1 LNKNLKPNIPKPAI
15 NGHSPTNQSFNGV
28 GGSGIAAFFG
38 GFSGTGE
45 TIVRDYSNQ
54 VNISNK

>member
-1 LNKNLKPNIPKPAI
+1 MKPNIPKPAM

-28 GGSGIAAFFG
+28 GGLGTGLTAFFG

-45 TIVRDYSNQ
+45 TIVRDYSKQ
-54 VNISNK
+54 VNISRK